1 MPSAV
6 VSRGPQR
13 EVKIVVLGSGGVGKS
28 ALSMQYVQSVFVE
41 KYDPTIEDSYRKII
55 DVPLSWLSSTTNNNH
70 SSFQSPRRLGEGVP
84 STSIILE
91 ILDTAGTD
99 QFAAM
104 RDLYMKN
111 GDAFILV
118 YSIDSLA
125 SFESLTPIVEQL
137 LRARGCTNAQNIPIL
152 LVGNKCDLEGQ
163 RQVSKQMAQSAAQR
177 WKFPCP
183 PIETSA
189 RKNQNVSEAFLLLVE
204 SYFSLSRRQMPLE
217 GKRDK
222 KERSSREKSNNCTI
236 N

>member
-1 MPSAV
+1 MPSA

-13 EVKIVVLGSGGVGKS
+13 EVKIVVLGTGGVGKS

-55 DVPLSWLSSTTNNNH
+55 DVPLSWLSSTSH
-70 SSFQSPRRLGEGVP
+70 SSPHSPRHLNEP

-111 GDAFILV
+111 GDAFVLV

-137 LRARGCTNAQNIPIL
+137 LRARGSPNAQNIPIL

-163 RQVSKQMAQSAAQR
+163 RQVSKQLSQSAAQR
-177 WKFPCP
+177 WKLPCP

-189 RKNQNVSEAFLLLVE
+189 RKNQNVTEAFLLLVE
-204 SYFSLSRRQMPLE
+204 AYFSLTRRLMPLE

-222 KERSSREKSNNCTI
+222 RQRSSREKSSNCNI
-236 N
+236 S